1 MNMDEYIENAQGD
14 LVKRSNVREVDLL
27 RDALVC
33 ELFAH
38 GAEVAAQV
46 AAFKGKAY
54 ADIVAFADLSAEKY
68 GVKRGGKKGNISLS
82 TFDGR
87 YKIELAR
94 QDKLQF
100 TEQLAAAQA
109 LILEC
114 FAEWTEGTRDEVR
127 LLIDQAFR
135 TNKAG
140 QVSTEKVLGLLRL
153 EIKHPKWDLAMQAIR
168 DSVMVA
174 GTASYIRLYRREG
187 AAGKYR
193 LIALD
198 GAEAGGECG
207 VRSAEC
213 GVEEDADAWNVDP
226 FSNPLPEGERE

>member
-1 MNMDEYIENAQGD
+1 MNTDDYIENAQGD
-14 LVKRSNVREVDLL
+14 WVKKINVREVDLL
-27 RDALVC
+27 RDALVR

-46 AAFKGKAY
+46 SAFKGRAF
-54 ADIVAFADLSAEKY
+54 ADILAFADLSAEKY
-68 GVKRGGKKGNISLS
+68 GVKRGGKKGNISLP
-82 TFDGR
+82 TYDGR

-94 QDKLQF
+94 EDRLQF
-100 TEQLAAAQA
+100 TEQLAAAQQ

-140 QVSTEKVLGLLRL
+140 QVSSDKVMGLLRL
-153 EIKHPKWDLAMQAIR
+153 EIAHPKWELAMQAIR
-168 DSVMVA
+168 DSMMVA

-193 LIALD
+193 LISLD
-198 GAEAGGECG
+198 GAESSTGIPACGGQE
-207 VRSAEC
+207 AQ
-213 GVEEDADAWNVDP
+213 A
-226 FSNPLPEGERE
+226 